1 VILSIFRSDFITKT
15 SHITKERRH
24 TLLTMLSDELVKS
37 NLTMEIVLC
46 GGAVMLMEGERK
58 VTDDLDSVKQMTAR
72 QYRLV
77 EKVGIKFNLLYPD
90 EPTVVP
96 DDWLND
102 KSYDPAPRNLPY
114 TDYEIFPNLRVSHLT
129 PEAMLAS
136 KIQASRLKDYS
147 DIKYW
152 VDSIGV
158 RTREELELLCEMY
171 GVALT
176 VADAV
181 KEQNDKF
188 SEFDD
193 GGHDNNDKQYR
204 IAVQKIEQRLSMIN
218 RIFSD
223 EDERKGMIPVHK

>member
-1 VILSIFRSDFITKT
+1 
-15 SHITKERRH
+15 
-24 TLLTMLSDELVKS
+24 MLSDELVKN

-77 EKVGIKFNLLYPD
+77 EKVGIRFNSLYPS
-90 EPTVVP
+90 EPNVVP

-102 KSYDPAPRNLPY
+102 KSYDPTPRNLPY
-114 TDYEIFPNLRVSHLT
+114 TEYEIFPNLRVNHLT

-152 VDSIGV
+152 VDFIGV
-158 RTREELELLCEMY
+158 KTQEELELLCEMY

-181 KEQNDKF
+181 KEQNDRF
-188 SEFDD
+188 SEFDSEFD
-193 GGHDNNDKQYR
+193 DVEHDKQYS
-204 IAVQKIEQRLSMIN
+204 IAVQKIEQRLNMIN
-218 RIFSD
+218 RIFPKKEQAESW
-223 EDERKGMIPVHK
+223 EMREW